1 MIPLDKKDR
10 SRQSS
15 IWVDGEEYL
24 IQTDFHYWIAFDK
37 KVKELKDF
45 SELDYLYKV
54 TTVDGR
60 EYGIPEGR
68 EAAYKELEAF
78 FVNKQPL
85 PRDTGETGKNTIDF
99 DIDSERIYC
108 AFLEKYRINLITTN
122 LHWHD
127 FQALYFNLF
136 YPLDFVIGCRL
147 DEKPKKLKEK
157 ELEAEKERLRKQ
169 RMYMWELEPEKKER
183 FKMK

>member
-1 MIPLDKKDR
+1 MISLDKKDR

-15 IWVDGEEYL
+15 IWVDGDEYL
-24 IQTDFHYWIAFDK
+24 IHTAFHYWISFDK
-37 KVKELKDF
+37 KVKELKDY

-60 EYGIPEGR
+60 EYGIPENK
-68 EAAYKELEAF
+68 ESAYKELEAF
-78 FVNKQPL
+78 FINKQPL

-108 AFLEKYRINLITTN
+108 AFLEKYHINLITTD

-147 DEKPKKLKEK
+147 YEKQKKLSEK
-157 ELEAEKERLRKQ
+157 QREAEEDKRNLQKR
-169 RMYMWELEPEKKER
+169 YMWELEPEKKEK
-183 FKMK
+183 FKMR

>member
-1 MIPLDKKDR
+1 LIPLDKKDR
-10 SRQSS
+10 LRQSS

-24 IQTDFHYWIAFDK
+24 IQTAFHYWINFDK
-37 KVKELKDF
+37 KVKGLKDY

-54 TTVDGR
+54 ITVDSR
-60 EYGIPEGR
+60 EYGIPEDK
-68 EAAYKELEAF
+68 ESAYKELEAF
-78 FVNKQPL
+78 FINKQPL
-85 PRDTGETGKNTIDF
+85 PRDTGETGKNTVDF

-108 AFLEKYRINLITTN
+108 AFLEKYNINLITTD

-127 FQALYFNLF
+127 FQANMF

-147 DEKPKKLKEK
+147 YEEPKNLTDAQEK
-157 ELEAEKERLRKQ
+157 AEKKRIGQQ
-169 RMYMWELEPEKKER
+169 RRYMWELEAEEKET